1 MDRFWKGIIVGLG
14 GVAPGLSG
22 SVLLIIFGLYQK
34 TLGALAGIVTHFR
47 RNLRFLLPLVGGMF
61 LGVLLFSKLIDYLL
75 AFHEVPTRYCF
86 LGLILGTLPMVWR
99 EVRKEG
105 FSHYHYAIIAV
116 SALLGAVFFHQ
127 NAGSFPQITAP
138 TLLQCIALGIAVAAT
153 AIIPGVDPA
162 VFLSTLGFYEMYV
175 GALADL
181 NFHILLPMVIGLA
194 FGAVGISFIMS
205 VLFRRFYT
213 GSYCVIFGIFLTM
226 IPNML
231 TPRCVLSWDW
241 GSSLSV
247 IVLVLGFLLSYY
259 LGDFQAHNQKLLAF
273 FRERG

>member
-1 MDRFWKGIIVGLG
+1 MSLC
-14 GVAPGLSG
+14 
-22 SVLLIIFGLYQK
+22 
-34 TLGALAGIVTHFR
+34 TLK
-47 RNLRFLLPLVGGMF
+47 
-61 LGVLLFSKLIDYLL
+61 S
-75 AFHEVPTRYCF
+75 
-86 LGLILGTLPMVWR
+86 
-99 EVRKEG
+99 
-105 FSHYHYAIIAV
+105 
-116 SALLGAVFFHQ
+116 
-127 NAGSFPQITAP
+127 
-138 TLLQCIALGIAVAAT
+138 
-153 AIIPGVDPA
+153 DPA

-181 NFHILLPMVIGLA
+181 NFHILLPMVIGLG